1 MLQYPRQYMIS
12 SGVGK
17 DENELV
23 SFDNALISGRISN
36 YNLLRVS
43 SILPIGCKRA
53 ETIDKWEGSALLVAY
68 GCISS
73 NIPNERIASAVAI
86 GIPEAE
92 NQVGVIMEYSG
103 KCSGSEAEEMVREM
117 AVKAMRNHGIACKEI
132 QSSFTEAVVSGT
144 DYVTAISF
152 VAMW

>member
-1 MLQYPRQYMIS
+1 MLQYPQKYMIS
-12 SGVGK
+12 SGVGS
-17 DENELV
+17 DVNDLI
-23 SFDNALISGRISN
+23 SFDNALISGKISN
-36 YNLLRVS
+36 YNLVRVS
-43 SILPIGCKRA
+43 SILPIGCREA
-53 ETIDKWEGSALLVAY
+53 ENIDKLEGSALFVAY

-73 NIPNERIASAVAI
+73 NTLNERIASAVAV

-103 KCSGSEAEEMVREM
+103 KCSRLDAERRVREM
-117 AVKAMRNHGIACKEI
+117 AGRAMRNHGIACKEI
-132 QSSFTEAVVSGT
+132 QSSSTEAIVTGT